1 MWTANAG
8 SEALHSALAPAGP
21 PAEVRDDPDGLLN
34 SRSRGGQRK
43 DWRDQAACLSEDPE
57 LFFPTGNAGPA
68 IAQIEEAKAV
78 CRRCAVTEACLTYAL
93 QTGQDVGVWGGLS
106 EEERRALSRRHART
120 RRAGGPDLSLGVGA
134 AGRVLGP
141 HRRAACGRPEGTD
154 PKSVNREPTAA
165 QQLPTHR

>member
-78 CRRCAVTEACLTYAL
+78 CRRCAVIEACLTYAL

-120 RRAGGPDLSLGVGA
+120 RRAGGRDLSLVWVLPAGFLALA
-134 AGRVLGP
+134 AGL
-141 HRRAACGRPEGTD
+141 RAVGQRGQTRSRLTASPE
-154 PKSVNREPTAA
+154 PASK
-165 QQLPTHR
+165 LLTHR